1 MLIAL
6 LLFVPGVGAAT
17 LLARRWFHW
26 STGVAAGVSALL
38 VFLLVLL
45 PVFLITDR
53 SGSQADDNA
62 RGSVRLYFTA
72 GWYGTQADAT
82 GRRYDWMQ
90 TNASVLIA
98 PQPNATPARLALSFD
113 ATSFRVIRKLTI
125 RLSGQP
131 VATRLIAP
139 GVFTHTSVLLPP
151 ISRVTVAQL
160 STIPAA
166 EPVTGHPAGLAV
178 ALSNVQ
184 IGRRLPHVAF
194 GGGWYGEQVDASGRR
209 YDWMQ
214 TKASLSIFPGSTGTR
229 FVLSFDATSFN
240 VSRRLTISVSGQRV
254 ATRLFRSGV
263 FEHARV
269 SLPPMTRVTAVQL
282 SAVPGAIP
290 VKGHPAGLAIALSG
304 VSIQRASP

>member
-178 ALSNVQ
+178 AISNVQ
-184 IGRRLPHVAF
+184 IGRSLPHVAL

-214 TKASLSIFPGSTGTR
+214 TKASLS
-229 FVLSFDATSFN
+229 
-240 VSRRLTISVSGQRV
+240 
-254 ATRLFRSGV
+254 
-263 FEHARV
+263 
-269 SLPPMTRVTAVQL
+269 
-282 SAVPGAIP
+282 
-290 VKGHPAGLAIALSG
+290 
-304 VSIQRASP
+304 